1 MGWDGWD
8 GISNTTSAK
17 SRAPYGAKK
26 KRKKKVNK
34 ISRTILKPA
43 NFHMAHLKR
52 YGPKLNGNI
61 EKVAF
66 LKKKWGPS
74 PL

>member
-1 MGWDGWD
+1 MGWD

-26 KRKKKVNK
+26 KKKEKSNKKFSDNFEASGLPHGSFEALWAKVK
-34 ISRTILKPA
+34 GE
-43 NFHMAHLKR
+43 HLKSAESCQ
-52 YGPKLNGNI
+52 N
-61 EKVAF
+61 
-66 LKKKWGPS
+66 WGPI